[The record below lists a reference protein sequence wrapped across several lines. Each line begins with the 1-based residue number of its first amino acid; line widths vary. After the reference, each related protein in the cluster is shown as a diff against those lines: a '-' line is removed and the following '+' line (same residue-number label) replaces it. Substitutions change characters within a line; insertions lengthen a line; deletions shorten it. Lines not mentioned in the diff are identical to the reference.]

1 MDVAELTE
9 AFKEHGAGNQAQ
21 LMRRVQ
27 ELMGQGV
34 DVSSLFP
41 SMVSMA
47 STRDIT
53 FKKVIYGFLAQYGR
67 TSEEL
72 CILSINTLHQDCAD
86 LDPIVRS
93 LALRTLCSLGQKSVF
108 RFMLQPLNKG
118 FQDKNAHVRKTSAM
132 ACISLFE
139 LDPVFVLE
147 SEIVDKLYS
156 LLRDRDT
163 QVVVNSILALET
175 ILADEG
181 GIVINHT
188 VAGYLISRFKEWTP
202 SQLQVILGVLC
213 RYKPQSDDEIYEIMN
228 NVDDG
233 LQHSSLAVQIST
245 LKLFIWLCQDLNEIH
260 DEVRKTIE
268 ETLIK
273 HLESPVP
280 DLVQASLYHLALV
293 FKYSCLL
300 KNENIQYI
308 APIFCRPNDAITIK
322 IQKVDISS
330 AIAST
335 ATPPIST
342 FILDDLCQLAVMKDA
357 HDLQKSS
364 KGKLDRQLLTGY
376 QKVALRSIA
385 AIGYVGSRYR
395 QAQLQLRASKD
406 SQETAEI
413 DSVSILKSCELVE
426 KSCLDR
432 LFALLPIFSGMDD
445 VSGSKQAGQDWR
457 KKTESEGSWFK
468 VPVSELDL
476 EDDQTVLFVSK
487 ILTAI
492 EGCWQSRFS
501 SKAYSQEPLGTVFDA
516 HQTKTLGLLLLRHLD
531 QDELDRIAKKK
542 KKPLRL
548 QYDNDLRGLGHEST
562 GSSTSLDSSIM
573 LDSQL
578 LQQQQEELQS
588 GSLSRLARI
597 SGIRLLLLE
606 ESVQQCLLRK
616 QISSLKDLSPVG
628 EPSVSSDKKLEAA
641 EAALAMRSQYTVLLQ
656 QQIQD
661 LAQSIRPARAD
672 HLGGR
677 AEHLSLLYLA
687 CHLVAFS
694 IEHGEDS
701 ALHDLNTA
709 SSIYLQRLEILARV
723 VNQLIPE
730 DVDIRMSGL
739 VDSQTKTPSRT
750 VVTGVSRDVADRAR
764 LINAMFLNPLVASAG
779 VADQAPDSP
788 LVARQTLEGT
798 SRHRLD
804 SLLFKT
810 EKYLQMVKQKFVA
823 QFGINGVSV
832 ANSTLS
838 LSSGSA
844 PEQGATSNLRD
855 AERQDWLFQVGFNTL
870 AITQA

>member
-9 AFKEHGAGNQAQ
+9 AFKEHGTGNQAE
-21 LMRRVQ
+21 LMHRVQ

-53 FKKVIYGFLAQYGR
+53 FKKVVYGFLAQYGS
-67 TSEEL
+67 TNEEL

-132 ACISLFE
+132 ACISMFE

-156 LLRDRDT
+156 LLRDRDA

-181 GIVINHT
+181 GVVINHNI
-188 VAGYLISRFKEWTP
+188 AGHLISRFKDWTP

-213 RYKPQSDDEIYEIMN
+213 RYKPQLDDEIYEIMN
-228 NVDDG
+228 DVDDG
-233 LQHSSLAVQIST
+233 LQNSSLAVQIST
-245 LKLFIWLCQDLNEIH
+245 LRLFIWLCQDLNEIH

-273 HLESPVP
+273 QLESPVP
-280 DLVQASLYHLALV
+280 DLVHASLYHLALV
-293 FKYSCLL
+293 LKYNGSL
-300 KNENIQYI
+300 KNEDIQYI
-308 APIFCRPNDAITIK
+308 APVLCRPNDAIAIK
-322 IQKVDISS
+322 IQKLDISS

-335 ATPPIST
+335 ATPPISNL
-342 FILDDLCQLAVMKDA
+342 ILDHLCELAVMKDA
-357 HDLQKSS
+357 YNLQKAS
-364 KGKLDRQLLTGY
+364 KGKLDQQLLAGH

-395 QAQLQLRASKD
+395 QTQLQLQASKAQD
-406 SQETAEI
+406 TTIYPI
-413 DSVSILKSCELVE
+413 DTLRSCQLVE
-426 KSCLDR
+426 KCCFDR
-432 LFALLPIFSGMDD
+432 LFALLAVFSGMDD
-445 VSGSKQAGQDWR
+445 VLGSKQSGQDRR
-457 KKTESEGSWFK
+457 KRPESEGSWSR
-468 VPVSELDL
+468 VPVSELDF
-476 EDDQTVLFVSK
+476 EDDQTALFVSK

-501 SKAYSQEPLGTVFDA
+501 SKTHSQEPLGTILDA

-542 KKPLRL
+542 KKPLRF
-548 QYDNDLRGLGHEST
+548 QYDNDLHGLGQSGT
-562 GSSTSLDSSIM
+562 GSSTSLDSSMM
-573 LDSQL
+573 LNSQL
-578 LQQQQEELQS
+578 LQQQEELQS

-597 SGIRLLLLE
+597 SGVRLLLLE
-606 ESVQQCLLRK
+606 ESVQQCLLQK
-616 QISSLKDLSPVG
+616 QIASLKDSSLVV
-628 EPSVSSDKKLEAA
+628 EASVSSDNKLEAA
-641 EAALAMRSQYTVLLQ
+641 EAALAMRAQYTMLLQ
-656 QQIQD
+656 QQVQD

-677 AEHLSLLYLA
+677 AEQLSLLYLA

-694 IEHGEDS
+694 IEHGQDS
-701 ALHDLNTA
+701 VVQHQDIGPST
-709 SSIYLQRLEILARV
+709 YLQRLEILARV
-723 VNQLIPE
+723 TDQLIPE
-730 DVDIRMSGL
+730 EAELSKSRP
-739 VDSQTKTPSRT
+739 VDSQTKTLNRT
-750 VVTGVSRDVADRAR
+750 VVMGVSRDVADRAR
-764 LINAMFLNPLVASAG
+764 LINAMFLNPLVAIAG
-779 VADQAPDSP
+779 VDQAPDSP
-788 LVARQTLEGT
+788 LIARLTLEAT
-798 SRHRLD
+798 SRQRLD
-804 SLLFKT
+804 SPLFKT
-810 EKYLQMVKQKFVA
+810 EKYLQIVKQKFVA
-823 QFGINGVSV
+823 QFGVNGYV
-832 ANSTLS
+832 ANNTTSTS
-838 LSSGSA
+838 V
-844 PEQGATSNLRD
+844 PEQGTTNLQE